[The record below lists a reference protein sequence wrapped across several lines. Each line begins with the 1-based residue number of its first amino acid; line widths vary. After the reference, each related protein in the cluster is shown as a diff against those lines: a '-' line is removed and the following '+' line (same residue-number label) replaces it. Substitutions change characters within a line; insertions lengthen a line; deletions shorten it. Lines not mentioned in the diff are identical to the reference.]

1 MPGYPLG
8 ATEMVEAERTLLR
21 SQLARR
27 LQGQRRPPLAAASPS
42 ATGDTSPRCSTP
54 SVTSRCFYMDYRD
67 GTEKWET
74 FLAGPFRQHLQ
85 RTYDISPP
93 WAVWFLA
100 LALKH
105 PELFGGVAA
114 LEPGIEPIQNW
125 KEMQPRRRF
134 WRGDTLF

>member
-1 MPGYPLG
+1 MLNSQRHIPLFLHG
-8 ATEMVEAERTLLR
+8 
-21 SQLARR
+21 
-27 LQGQRRPPLAAASPS
+27 LQRWYGEV
-42 ATGDTSPRCSTP
+42 D
-54 SVTSRCFYMDYRD
+54 
-67 GTEKWET
+67 T
-74 FLAGPFRQHLQ
+74 FLAGPLWQHLQ
-85 RTYDISPP
+85 RTYDTSPP

-125 KEMQPRRRF
+125 KEMHPRRRF

>member
-1 MPGYPLG
+1 
-8 ATEMVEAERTLLR
+8 
-21 SQLARR
+21 
-27 LQGQRRPPLAAASPS
+27 
-42 ATGDTSPRCSTP
+42 
-54 SVTSRCFYMDYRD
+54 MDYRD

-85 RTYDISPP
+85 RTYDTSPP

-125 KEMQPRRRF
+125 KEMQPRRHL
-134 WRGDTLF
+134 WRGDTLC